1 MYNLIN
7 EKHKTRSIKEGAT
20 TMKFD
25 IYQTITDRIINQLE
39 KGLIPW
45 EKTWSGVSGGAF
57 NRISRKPYS
66 LLNQMLLSK
75 SGEYATFKQWQNLG
89 GHIRKGAKAEMVVY
103 WNIIE
108 KEEIDK
114 DGEKVVVGIPILKY
128 YNVFHISDVE
138 GVAPLT
144 NNETEVKPIDSAEQL
159 IIDYVTREH
168 INYKEVVSDKAYYSP
183 TTDSVVVPTKKQYQN
198 VNDFYATAFH
208 EITHSTG
215 NKSRLNR
222 ITSVAAFGSQE
233 YSKEELVA
241 EIGSA
246 TLMKLLNL
254 ETSKTFRNT
263 TAYIQSWLRVL
274 KNDKRFIVSAASK
287 AEKAVN
293 FILGNQ

>member
-1 MYNLIN
+1 
-7 EKHKTRSIKEGAT
+7 
-20 TMKFD
+20 MKFD

-108 KEEIDK
+108 KEEINK
-114 DGEKVVVGIPILKY
+114 DGEKVIVGIPILKY
-128 YNVFHISDVE
+128 YNVFYISDVE
-138 GVAPLT
+138 GVAPL
-144 NNETEVKPIDSAEQL
+144 EKPFSDVQPVENAEQL
-159 IIDYVTREH
+159 INDYVTREH

-183 TTDSVVVPTKKQYQN
+183 ITDSVVVPTKKQYQN
-198 VNDFYATAFH
+198 VNDFYAVAFH
-208 EITHSTG
+208 EINHSTG
-215 NKSRLNR
+215 NKTRLNR
-222 ITSVAAFGSQE
+222 ITSVAAFGSHE

-246 TLMKLLNL
+246 ALLNLLGL

-263 TAYIQSWLRVL
+263 TAYIQSWLKVL
-274 KNDKRFIVSAASK
+274 KNDNRFIVSAASK
-287 AEKAVN
+287 ADKAVDY
-293 FILGNQ
+293 ILGN

>member
-1 MYNLIN
+1 
-7 EKHKTRSIKEGAT
+7 
-20 TMKFD
+20 MKFD

-66 LLNQMLLSK
+66 LLNQMLLSH

-138 GVAPLT
+138 GVEPL
-144 NNETEVKPIDSAEQL
+144 EKPFSDVQPVENAEQL
-159 IIDYVTREH
+159 INDYVTREH

-183 TTDSVVVPTKKQYQN
+183 ITDSIVVPTKKQYQN

-208 EITHSTG
+208 EITHSSG

-222 ITSVAAFGSQE
+222 ITSIAAFGSQE

-246 TLMKLLNL
+246 TLMNLLNL

-263 TAYIQSWLRVL
+263 AAYIQSWLRVL

>member
-1 MYNLIN
+1 
-7 EKHKTRSIKEGAT
+7 
-20 TMKFD
+20 MKFD

-108 KEEIDK
+108 KEEINK
-114 DGEKVVVGIPILKY
+114 DGEKVIVGIPILKY
-128 YNVFHISDVE
+128 YNVFYISDVE
-138 GVAPLT
+138 GVAPL
-144 NNETEVKPIDSAEQL
+144 EKPFSDVQPVENAEQL
-159 IIDYVTREH
+159 INDYVTREH

-183 TTDSVVVPTKKQYQN
+183 ITDSVVVPTKKQYQN
-198 VNDFYATAFH
+198 VNDFYAVAFH
-208 EITHSTG
+208 EINHSTG
-215 NKSRLNR
+215 NKTRLNR
-222 ITSVAAFGSQE
+222 ITSVAAFGSHE

-246 TLMKLLNL
+246 TLLNLLGL

-263 TAYIQSWLRVL
+263 AAYIQSWLKVL
-274 KNDKRFIVSAASK
+274 KNDNRFIVSAASK
-287 AEKAVN
+287 ADKAVDY
-293 FILGNQ
+293 ILGN

>member
-1 MYNLIN
+1 M
-7 EKHKTRSIKEGAT
+7 R
-20 TMKFD
+20 KFD
-25 IYQTITDRIINQLE
+25 IYQTITARIIEQLE
-39 KGLIPW
+39 QGLIPW
-45 EKTWSGVSGGAF
+45 TKPWKGVRSGAF
-57 NRISRKPYS
+57 NRVSKQPYS

-138 GVAPLT
+138 GVEPL
-144 NNETEVKPIDSAEQL
+144 EKPFSDVQPVENAEQL
-159 IIDYVTREH
+159 IKDYITREG
-168 INYKEVVSDKAYYSP
+168 INYKETISDKAYYSP
-183 TTDSVVVPTKKQYQN
+183 ITDSVVVPCKNQYQN
-198 VNDFYATAFH
+198 INDFYATAFH
-208 EITHSTG
+208 ELTHSTG

-222 ITSVAAFGSQE
+222 ITKLAAFGSHE

-246 TLMKLLNL
+246 TLLNLLGL

-263 TAYIQSWLRVL
+263 AAYIQSWLKVL
-274 KNDKRFIVSAASK
+274 KNDNRFIVSAASK
-287 AEKAVN
+287 ADKAVDY
-293 FILGNQ
+293 ILGE

>member
-1 MYNLIN
+1 
-7 EKHKTRSIKEGAT
+7 
-20 TMKFD
+20 MKFD

-138 GVAPLT
+138 GVAPL
-144 NNETEVKPIDSAEQL
+144 EKPFSDVQPVENAEQL
-159 IIDYVTREH
+159 INDYVTREH

-183 TTDSVVVPTKKQYQN
+183 ITDSIVVPTKKQYQN
-198 VNDFYATAFH
+198 VNDFYAVAFH
-208 EITHSTG
+208 EINHSTG
-215 NKSRLNR
+215 NKTRLNR
-222 ITSVAAFGSQE
+222 ITSVAAFGSHE

-246 TLMKLLNL
+246 TLMNLLNL

-263 TAYIQSWLRVL
+263 AAYIQSWLRVL
-274 KNDKRFIVSAASK
+274 KNDKKFIISAASK
-287 AEKAVN
+287 AEKSVN